1 MKNNKQN
8 VTKRRQTKRKTTR
21 QKRTTQKYRK
31 KNKRNNKHLRKSK
44 KHTKKGGMFSE
55 NGTFNSFTPNSV
67 PNTLSRI
74 KKPYAIVVI
83 TTHGSLLTMP
93 QEGPDGF
100 TQEFNVFSLPV
111 NMYKIDVTAPGSC
124 YTQPSNSYNR
134 NIETLIRGHAERFK
148 DYYNRS
154 PNSDYDEPYDK
165 LKEILPDHLK
175 ELDKRVSELNP
186 GVREDKGTVY
196 PFEGNAYEKGSV
208 IYDKLFGFN
217 SEEAQIPSAFAIEL
231 YLSDIYGNL
240 KYYDITEEVF
250 ERRNFTHTRTPS
262 SFMISFSDLLTKI
275 HNKVVTEALNTL
287 IEQGEI
293 LPGNVTNPIIDKIA
307 EAYNYIFIDSTCAT
321 LVDQNRHRTDERDTR
336 RLLYEINKYK

>member
-21 QKRTTQKYRK
+21 QKRTTQRYRK
-31 KNKRNNKHLRKSK
+31 KNKRNNKNLRKSK

-67 PNTLSRI
+67 PNTPARI

-100 TQEFNVFSLPV
+100 TQEFNMFSLPV

-124 YTQPSNSYNR
+124 YTQPGNSYNR
-134 NIETLIRGHAERFK
+134 NIEALIRGHAERFQN
-148 DYYNRS
+148 YYNMSRN
-154 PNSDYDEPYDK
+154 PDYDEPYDK
-165 LKEILPDHLK
+165 LKEILPGHLK

-196 PFEGNAYEKGSV
+196 PFESNAYEKGSV
-208 IYDKLFGFN
+208 IYNKLFGFN
-217 SEEAQIPSAFAIEL
+217 SEEAQISSAFAIEL

-240 KYYDITEEVF
+240 KHYDITKEVF
-250 ERRNFTHTRTPS
+250 ERRNFTHMRNPS
-262 SFMISFSDLLTKI
+262 SFMILFSDLLTKI
-275 HNKVVTEALNTL
+275 QNKVGREALITL
-287 IEQGEI
+287 IEQGKI
-293 LPGNVTNPIIDKIA
+293 PPDNDTDPIIDEIA
-307 EAYNYIFIDSTCAT
+307 EDYNYIFIDSTCAT
-321 LVDQNRHRTDERDTR
+321 LVDQYRHPTDERNTR
-336 RLLYEINKYK
+336 RLLYGINKPK